1 MSLGMRIGHLIF
13 RFPIVVDENGVTLMW
28 NDKLGPPAK
37 WIIKLQSLSVKA
49 VKLIVGDPESA
60 ANVVINIFT
69 AGTGSLTKMARPPT
83 TI

>member
-1 MSLGMRIGHLIF
+1 MRIGHLMS
-13 RFPIVVDENGVTLMW
+13 RLPIVVDENRVPLVW
-28 NDKLGPPAK
+28 NHKLGPPTK
-37 WIIKLQSLSVKA
+37 WIFKLQSLSVKA

-69 AGTGSLTKMARPPT
+69 ASTGSLTKMARPPT